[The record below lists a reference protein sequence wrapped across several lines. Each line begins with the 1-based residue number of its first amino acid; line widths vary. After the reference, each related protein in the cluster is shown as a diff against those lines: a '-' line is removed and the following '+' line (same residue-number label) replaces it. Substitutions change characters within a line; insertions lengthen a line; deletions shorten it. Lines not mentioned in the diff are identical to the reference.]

1 MAFSAK
7 KLASC
12 DPKQLVFD
20 LHSELQAHSFQSA
33 LQALERLATQ
43 DSNVRNLFFFFI
55 IVIQRKLRLRTP
67 VHEEIDGLVEIE
79 FISEL

>member
-43 DSNVRNLFFFFI
+43 DSNVRNLFFFI